1 MFFLIPLTLSS
12 IKLLSISCLSV
23 FLPLGS
29 PILAVAPPTLKLV
42 LFELNQKIIPK
53 NVPAQWVDVLLA
65 ANAVNLLKQANFQ
78 RVNYRLL
85 GQSLHKQSGVC
96 YSVYQ

>member
-42 LFELNQKIIPK
+42 LFELNQKIITKNPE
-53 NVPAQWVDVLLA
+53 NVPVQWVDVLLF
-65 ANAVNLLKQANFQ
+65 ANAVN
-78 RVNYRLL
+78 
-85 GQSLHKQSGVC
+85 
-96 YSVYQ
+96 